1 MKILFLVHQFY
12 PEFQSGTEKFVFN
25 NALMAQTSGHKV
37 KVITYSF
44 HDDSY
49 FDHYDDGIFSK
60 EFFYQGIPVL
70 AFKYKNP
77 QIDLHL
83 SLENNMLSSFAKKIY
98 QVESPDIIHVGHSMR
113 VHEFVRVAIRE
124 KIPYVLTLTD
134 FFLICPKVILAP
146 KNNSLCS
153 GPQHGSACRVLCS
166 EFSEGFIGK
175 RLTIAKEILLNAK
188 QIVSPSKFVARIF
201 IQEINELDI
210 KIIGHGIRYNHIKE
224 NKRIYHG
231 GEKLIFGYAGTI
243 AYHKGVHV
251 LVEAFKR
258 IDNEN
263 AELKI
268 FGSGDERYIKFLKE
282 IAGKSDKVS
291 FCGTFSS
298 VQVGEVLNGLDV
310 LVIPSVC
317 YESYSL
323 ILHEALASNVPA
335 IVSALGGML
344 EKINDGITGF
354 TFEPGSSVDLLNK
367 INLILANPQILNEL
381 KENITNKM
389 VVPTIEQEAYKYNAI
404 YSSYRVNNG

>member
-1 MKILFLVHQFY
+1 MKIMFLVHQFY

-37 KVITYSF
+37 KVVTYSF
-44 HDDSY
+44 YDDSFY
-49 FDHYDDGIFSK
+49 DHYDDGIFSK

-70 AFKYKNP
+70 AFKYKDP
-77 QIDLHL
+77 QFDLHL
-83 SLENNMLSSFAKKIY
+83 ALENNILSNFAKKIY
-98 QVESPDIIHVGHSMR
+98 QIETPDIIHAGHSMR
-113 VHEFVRVAIRE
+113 VHEFIRVAIRE

-153 GPQHGSACRVLCS
+153 GPQKGAACHVLCG
-166 EFSEGFIGK
+166 EFSDGFIGK
-175 RLTIAKEILLNAK
+175 RLNIARDILLNAK

-201 IQEINELDI
+201 TQEINELDI

-224 NKRIYHG
+224 NKRIYQG

-251 LVEAFKR
+251 LVEAFNG

-268 FGSGDERYIKFLKE
+268 FGSGEERYIKSLKE
-282 IAGKSDKVS
+282 IAGKSKKVS

-298 VQVGEVLNGLDV
+298 EQVGEVLNGLDV

-323 ILHEALASNVPA
+323 ILHEALASNVPT

-344 EKINDGITGF
+344 EKINDGINGF
-354 TFEPGSSVDLLNK
+354 TFEPGSSADLFKK
-367 INLILANPQILNEL
+367 IKLILANPQILNEL
-381 KENITNKM
+381 KQNITKMM
-389 VVPTIEQEAYKYNAI
+389 VVPTVEQEAYKYNAI
-404 YSSYRVNNG
+404 YSRNVVNGG